1 MKKMRIGYIGGH
13 SPKVNERAIDDQWTR
28 YLGEYA
34 ELVKIPPLSFMKLF
48 GGSIDKWKR
57 RFPDNVMELG
67 EGLQSLCLKYDIQTF
82 YLNLPFVIPYLAMAR
97 NAKGINLSMLYIVHS
112 VATPFWL
119 KQWLALAPFVTEK
132 DVVLHSTTSC
142 KEALMRISPR
152 FELSVHAPLC
162 IDLRDAIPNTGDK
175 DRIMLAIGRIEDVKN
190 VDFLLTCFAKIRGQV
205 PDAKLVIAGEYT
217 GTKPQMEK
225 YRDRIEEYMGL
236 YGLHDAVEFT
246 GPVMGEQKQKWFA
259 ESRLL
264 VNFSTDPGETFGFNL
279 LEAKASGLPVVCT
292 RWNGFQEL
300 VAEGED
306 GLFVDCSWTSQMPV
320 IDEEHAIE
328 QCVRVLT
335 DNDLHR
341 SLSEGALLRVKAYDY
356 QSVMPRIVD
365 LAFQAKSRSF
375 SGMEQEHVI
384 QTANTAIEKMQD
396 IYLLEHLQR
405 LGWLTETP
413 FTVLSAPEDEPLTE
427 WMNKVKP
434 IIDHFTGRL
443 PIHAQH

>member
-48 GGSIDKWKR
+48 GGSIDGWKK

-67 EGLQSLCLKYDIQTF
+67 EGLQSLCLKYEIQTF
-82 YLNLPFVIPYLAMAR
+82 YLNLPFVIPYVMMAR
-97 NAKGINLSMLYIVHS
+97 NAKGIDLSMLFIAHS

-119 KQWLALAPFVTEK
+119 KQWLALAPFITEK
-132 DVVLHSTTSC
+132 DVVLHSTASC

-162 IDLRDAIPNTGDK
+162 IDLGDAIPNTGGK

-190 VDFLLTCFAKIRGQV
+190 VDFLLNCFSRIRGQV

-217 GTKPQMEK
+217 GTKQQIEK
-225 YRDRIEEYMGL
+225 YRGHIEEYMNL

-246 GPVMGEQKQKWFA
+246 GPVLGEHKQKLFA

-292 RWNGFQEL
+292 SWNGFQEL

-306 GLFVDCSWTSQMPV
+306 GLFVDCSWASHMPV
-320 IDEEHAIE
+320 IDEGHAIE

-341 SLSEGALLRVKAYDY
+341 RLSQGALSRVKAYDY

-365 LAFQAKSRSF
+365 LAIQAKSHSF
-375 SGMEQEHVI
+375 SGIEQKHVVR
-384 QTANTAIEKMQD
+384 TANTAIEEMQD

-405 LGWLTETP
+405 LGWQTETP
-413 FTVLSAPEDEPLTE
+413 FTVLSVSEDEPLSE

-434 IIDHFTGRL
+434 IIDHFAGEA
-443 PIHAQH
+443 PIYAQY